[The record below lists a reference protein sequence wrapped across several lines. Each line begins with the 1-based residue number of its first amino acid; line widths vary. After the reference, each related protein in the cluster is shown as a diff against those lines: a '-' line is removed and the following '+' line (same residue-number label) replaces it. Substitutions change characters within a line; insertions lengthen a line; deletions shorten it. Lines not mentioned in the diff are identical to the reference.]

1 MDTIYMCSVD
11 EVMMGALVFLKPV
24 QAIYSYSKLPLVTNL
39 VLDWQL
45 TESCE
50 TILTNQMF

>member
-1 MDTIYMCSVD
+1 MDTIYKCSVD

-39 VLDWQL
+39 VLNWQL
-45 TESCE
+45 TEPCE
-50 TILTNQMF
+50 TILTSQMF

>member
-1 MDTIYMCSVD
+1 MDTIYKCSVD
-11 EVMMGALVFLKPV
+11 EVTMGALVFVFKPV

-50 TILTNQMF
+50 GNFD